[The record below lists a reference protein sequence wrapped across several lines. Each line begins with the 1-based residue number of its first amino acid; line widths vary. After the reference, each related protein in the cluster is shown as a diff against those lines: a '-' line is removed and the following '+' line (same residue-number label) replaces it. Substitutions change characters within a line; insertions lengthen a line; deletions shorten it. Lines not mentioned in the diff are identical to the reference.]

1 MIQSSTYKDNDQ
13 NSIGNGHQNNNN
25 RHRNRNRRERNGSID
40 EDYEPS
46 TSYFRSFCRSCFTFQ
61 HFCYVVQF
69 INCGLVC
76 GLIYLALIEYPKI
89 EALEAQ
95 VEEDKKEIADLDEE
109 VREKQEGQIQ
119 ILHKAVE
126 QEQQFNFLTLAGTFT
141 LLTCLISM
149 FHMTTHV
156 HRFTQPKIQRKII
169 AILWMSPIYS
179 VTSFLS
185 LIFPSVEGWMAII
198 KDFYESYC
206 IYVFLSFL
214 IAVLG
219 EGSRDKAVE
228 VLAKHAGHLD
238 RPTRCLT
245 CFYDP
250 PPDTSDLAKAYVQCF
265 CFVNDTKPRCI
276 SCVWKSNSYLFSFAL
291 CSVLFYLLLRNAVMT
306 QCQIY
311 CLQFTLVRP
320 LTTIFSVFVLRR
332 GKHHLE
338 EDEDYNEDDEFNDDT
353 YDFNN
358 DDNTIETD
366 GDIDSNNENNNQKNT
381 TDVKADESSP
391 TDASMGEEPITDS
404 SSPQFG
410 NATSTSNPTSDGND
424 DNGGTRMLQDAQN
437 KRLRRKRTQTRQ
449 DRWLQQEQAGEEEED
464 TTEMSTNPSIES
476 SINDNDGNIPP
487 MGFPSI
493 APVSEGDGYQFPTFL
508 TPTIPI
514 EGMPIGSSPFAPSF
528 ASSNTNGF
536 VPTFDP
542 ISGVI
547 PGPENDAASS
557 FDYNSTGLNGIFDT
571 NSTSNFTMAPSLPDV
586 VNDTGF
592 DSSELVDQT
601 KAYFKSPG
609 FALAMIVNVSI
620 FFAFTGLLK
629 LYHAVRE
636 DLLWCRPFPKFLT
649 IKAVVFLTFWQG
661 LAILLWLILTAEP
674 GEKEEAFLQA
684 HKYQNLLICVEM
696 LLVAISQWV
705 SMHRG
710 YAIDCLLKLY
720 SSAI

>member
-1 MIQSSTYKDNDQ
+1 MQPSTYKDNDQ
-13 NSIGNGHQNNNN
+13 NGIGNGMGSENNNN
-25 RHRNRNRRERNGSID
+25 RHRNRRERNESID
-40 EDYEPS
+40 DDYEPS

-69 INCGLVC
+69 VNCGLVC
-76 GLIYLALIEYPKI
+76 ALIYLALIEYPKI

-95 VEEDKKEIADLDEE
+95 VEEDKAQIADLEME

-119 ILHKAVE
+119 TLHKAVE

-156 HRFTQPKIQRKII
+156 HKFTQPKIQRKII

-185 LIFPSVEGWMAII
+185 LIFPEVEGWMAII

-238 RPTRCLT
+238 RPTRCLG

-250 PPDTSDLAKAYVQCF
+250 PPDTSDLAKAYVHCF
-265 CFVNDTKPRCI
+265 CFVNFTKPRGN
-276 SCVWKSNSYLFSFAL
+276 SGVWKSNSYFLLSCV
-291 CSVLFYLLLRNAVMT
+291 CSVLFYPLLRNAVMT

-311 CLQFTLVRP
+311 CLQFTLIRP

-332 GKHHLE
+332 GKPHV
-338 EDEDYNEDDEFNDDT
+338 EDGDYNEDDEFKDET
-353 YDFNN
+353 YDFYNE
-358 DDNTIETD
+358 DNTIEGD
-366 GDIDSNNENNNQKNT
+366 GDIDSNNDNNNQKDT
-381 TDVKADESSP
+381 ADGKEDESSP
-391 TDASMGEEPITDS
+391 TSTNIGEEPLAES

-410 NATSTSNPTSDGND
+410 NTTSD
-424 DNGGTRMLQDAQN
+424 GGTRMLYDAQN
-437 KRLRRKRTQTRQ
+437 KRLRRKRTQTHQ
-449 DRWLQQEQAGEEEED
+449 DRWLQEQQAGEEED
-464 TTEMSTNPSIES
+464 AAGMSTNPSIES
-476 SINDNDGNIPP
+476 SINDNDVNIPP
-487 MGFPSI
+487 IGFPSI
-493 APVSEGDGYQFPTFL
+493 APIGEGGDDKFPTFL
-508 TPTIPI
+508 VGNEDYYIPTV
-514 EGMPIGSSPFAPSF
+514 APSF
-528 ASSNTNGF
+528 ASGNTNGF

-547 PGPENDAASS
+547 PGSENDSAPS
-557 FDYNSTGLNGIFDT
+557 FDYNNTGLDGLFDT
-571 NSTSNFTMAPSLPDV
+571 NRTSNFTMVPSLPAG
-586 VNDTGF
+586 VNATGF

-609 FALAMIVNVSI
+609 FAVAMVVNVSI

-636 DLLWCRPFPKFLT
+636 ELLWCRPFPKFLT
-649 IKAVVFLTFWQG
+649 IKVVVFLTFWQG
-661 LAILLWLILTAEP
+661 LAILLWFILTAEP

-705 SMHRG
+705 SMRHRW
-710 YAIDCLLKLY
+710 YAIGCLLILF
-720 SSAI
+720 SSAICFSCGFSLASFWPRQS